1 MEKKKLIIILLIIL
15 IIILFT
21 IKIIS
26 FHDNHKHY
34 REYREIY
41 LTNNFTEIEDWMTI
55 KTIEREFDIDDK
67 DIEKE
72 LGDKL
77 SLKEKR
83 KTLKEI
89 CEKEKFDCNNVTSN
103 LNKKIKDD

>member
-1 MEKKKLIIILLIIL
+1 MKKKKLIILVLITL
-15 IIILFT
+15 IIILLT

-34 REYREIY
+34 KEYRETY

-55 KTIEREFDIDDK
+55 KTIEREFDIDYK
-67 DIEKE
+67 DIEQE

-83 KTLKEI
+83 KTLKEV
-89 CEKEKFDCNNVTSN
+89 CEKEKIDCNNITSN